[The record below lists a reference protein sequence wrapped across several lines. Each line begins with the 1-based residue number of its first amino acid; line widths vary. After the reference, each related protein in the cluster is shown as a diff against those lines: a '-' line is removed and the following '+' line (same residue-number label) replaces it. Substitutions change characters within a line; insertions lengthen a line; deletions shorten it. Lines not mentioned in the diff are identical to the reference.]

1 MTCWIIWT
9 IAAVL
14 VTFTMGYVGYSRY
27 LTQFV
32 ELDEEAGNTGS

>member
-1 MTCWIIWT
+1 MTQIIWI

-32 ELDEEAGNTGS
+32 ELDEEEGNTGS